1 MASNAEILSNA
12 SQYVND
18 LLREKLPSWAVYHNF
33 NHTAEIVEAV
43 KEIGESSK
51 LSKTE
56 MEIALLAAWF
66 HDTGYIEGADGH
78 EARSAEIASAFL
90 GEHGYPPDRIERVAG
105 CIKATM
111 VPQNPKN
118 LLEEVLC
125 DADMV
130 HLGKKKFF
138 EKGDLMRLEFERRMD
153 KSFSDLEWLNSNMEF
168 LARHQYHTKYAREAF
183 SKRSE
188 KNMVRLQ
195 ERVRD
200 ASGADGEILAKA
212 EAKKEKNA
220 LKEEQKKR
228 PERGIETMFRV
239 VPKNHLD
246 LSSMADQKANI
257 MISTNSIIIS
267 IVVGLLSKSLDANPH
282 LIIPTLILLT
292 VCLGAIVFGILTTRP
307 SVTSGTF
314 TKDDIKQKR
323 ANLLF
328 FGNFHNVTLEDFEW
342 GMNEM
347 MNDRDYL
354 YGSMIRDLYFLG
366 RVLGRKYRYLRICYN
381 IFMYGL
387 IISVF
392 AFGIALLF
400 FAPPAVP

>member
-1 MASNAEILSNA
+1 MASDNEILSSA
-12 SQYVND
+12 SQFVED
-18 LLREKLPSWAVYHNF
+18 LFKDKLPSWVVYHNF

-43 KEIGESSK
+43 KEIGEGSK

-56 MEIALLAAWF
+56 MEITLLAAWF
-66 HDTGYIEGADGH
+66 HDTGYIGGADGH

-90 GEHGYPPDRIERVAG
+90 RERGYPADRIERVAG

-111 VPQNPKN
+111 VPQTPKN

-153 KSFSDLEWLNSNMEF
+153 KSFTDLEWLNSNIEF
-168 LARHQYHTKYAREAF
+168 LARHKYHTKYAREAF

-188 KNMVRLQ
+188 KNMIRLQ

-200 ASGADGEILAKA
+200 ASGADSEMLARA
-212 EAKKEKNA
+212 EAKKEKQA
-220 LKEEQKKR
+220 LKDEQQKR

-246 LSSMADQKANI
+246 LSSLADQKANI
-257 MISTNSIIIS
+257 MISTNAIIIS
-267 IVVGLLSKSLDANPH
+267 VVFGLLISKLDSH
-282 LIIPTLILLT
+282 SYLMVPTLILVT
-292 VCLGAIVFGILTTRP
+292 VCLVAMVFAILATRP
-307 SVTSGTF
+307 TITTGTF
-314 TKDDIKQKR
+314 SKEDIREKKV
-323 ANLLF
+323 NLLF
-328 FGNFHNVTLEDFEW
+328 FGNFYNTSLEDFEW
-342 GMNEM
+342 GMKEM

-354 YGSMIRDLYFLG
+354 YGSMIKDLYFLG

-387 IISVF
+387 IVAVI
-392 AFGIALLF
+392 AFSIALLNM
-400 FAPPAVP
+400 PPRLP